1 MALTET
7 GYRPRLIDKTISEA
21 LQVFGA
27 VSVEGPKF
35 CGKTWTALN
44 HANSVTYIG
53 DPAGGFAN
61 RQRAELDPSLV
72 LDGDEPHLI
81 DEWQDVP
88 GIWDAVRFAV
98 DRSSQKGRFIL
109 AGSTM
114 PPRNGRQ
121 HSGAGRIDA
130 VHMRTMTSF
139 EQGYSDGSLSLAAFA
154 QHKDVQRKNSSTT
167 LDGLI
172 DRIVRGG
179 WPENLDLP
187 TRLAMRIPG
196 SYLSRLVTED
206 MVRLDNVLR
215 DSAKVRATIN
225 SLARNTSTL
234 VKVSTI
240 LQDIATDN
248 QSISRET
255 TAEYLSALKRLYIL
269 EEIPA
274 WSPNFCSRRRLRQ
287 SPKRLLTD
295 PSLAIAA
302 LGLTP
307 DKLKADLFTL
317 GFMFEALCLR
327 DLLVYCSVNDASL
340 YHYADDSGLD
350 ADAVIELPNGSWL
363 AVEIKLGHHQV
374 DEAAKKLLRLQ
385 GKMTKNGLR
394 PAEGLL
400 VLTGLSS
407 FLHRRDDG
415 VVEVPLDC
423 LGP

>member
-1 MALTET
+1 VV
-7 GYRPRLIDKTISEA
+7 DKTIREA
-21 LQVFGA
+21 LQIFGA
-27 VSVEGPKF
+27 VSIEGPKY
-35 CGKTWTALN
+35 CGKTWSALN
-44 HANSVTYIG
+44 HANSVVYIG

-72 LDGDEPHLI
+72 LDGKEPHLI
-81 DEWQDVP
+81 DEWQDVA

-114 PPRNGRQ
+114 PSINGRR
-121 HSGAGRIDA
+121 HSGAGRIETI
-130 VHMRTMTSF
+130 HMRTMTSF
-139 EQGYSDGSLSLAAFA
+139 EQGYSDGSLSLAMLV
-154 QHKDVQRKNSSTT
+154 QHKDVQHQNSSTT
-167 LDGLI
+167 LDDLI

-179 WPENLDLP
+179 WPEALELP
-187 TRLAMRIPG
+187 TKLAMRIPS

-206 MVRLDNVLR
+206 MTKLDNVLR
-215 DSAKVRATIN
+215 DSTKVRATIN

-234 VKVSTI
+234 VKLSTI
-240 LQDIATDN
+240 LRDIASDN

-255 TAEYLSALKRLYIL
+255 TAEYLSALRRLYIL

-274 WSPNFCSRRRLRQ
+274 WSPNFCSRKRLRQ

-307 DKLKADLFTL
+307 EKLKTDLLTL
-317 GFMFEALCLR
+317 GFMFEALCLK
-327 DLLVYCSVNDASL
+327 DLLVYCSINNAPL

-350 ADAVIELPNGSWL
+350 ADAIIELPDGSWL

-374 DEAAKKLLRLQ
+374 DEAARKLLRLQ
-385 GKMTKNGLR
+385 EKLVRNGAQ
-394 PAEGLL
+394 PATELL

-407 FLHRRDDG
+407 FLHRRPDG
-415 VVEVPLDC
+415 VIEAPLDC